1 MTQTIADRID
11 ATTEI
16 PPAYLQEVVPAPQ
29 SFKWELVDTCNY
41 QCAMCGIRGRETPG
55 KSQTD
60 LELFRQGAEEMYRAG
75 VREAGLFFIGES
87 TMAPALLVEAT
98 KICKAI
104 GYEHIFLTTNG
115 SLMTPM
121 LFGELA
127 SAGLT
132 SLKFSI
138 NAADH
143 KQFREVMG
151 VKPALFERALE
162 NLKGCFE
169 LRNAMG
175 YRCQISASSIKFDGE
190 QQERMEKLLNER
202 VRPYCDFHYFLPLF
216 SEMQSPNAEKNLA
229 RGWKANAGNAGRL
242 DKMRDALPCWAVSRE
257 AHIRVDGSMSAC
269 CFGADNRFDMG
280 NIKDG
285 FMNVWNGEKYRALRK
300 KHLSGDVHN
309 SPCEECIHGTKAV
322 SFV

>member
-1 MTQTIADRID
+1 MDSITARID

-16 PPAYLQEVVPAPQ
+16 PPAYLAEVVPAPQ
-29 SFKWELVDTCNY
+29 SFKWELVDTCNFNCGY
-41 QCAMCGIRGRETPG
+41 CGIRGRETPG

-60 LELFRQGAEEMYRAG
+60 LALFRQGATEMYNAG
-75 VREAGLFFIGES
+75 VTEAGLFFIGES

-138 NAADH
+138 NAANH
-143 KQFREVMG
+143 RQFQEVMG
-151 VKPALFERALE
+151 VKPALFERALD
-162 NLKGCFE
+162 NLRGCFE
-169 LRNAMG
+169 LRNRLG

-190 QQERMEKLLNER
+190 QQERMEELLNRR
-202 VRPYCDFHYFLPLF
+202 VRPFCDEHYFLPLF
-216 SEMQSPNAEKNLA
+216 SEMQSPQAAKNIA

-242 DKMRDALPCWAVSRE
+242 DNMRDALPCWAVSRE

-269 CFGADNRFDMG
+269 CFGADDRFDMG

-285 FMNVWNGEKYRALRK
+285 FMSVWNGNKYRELRK
-300 KHLSGDVHN
+300 AHLSGDVHGT
-309 SPCEECIHGTKAV
+309 PCSQCIHGD
-322 SFV
+322 

>member
-1 MTQTIADRID
+1 MSITQRID

-16 PPAYLQEVVPAPQ
+16 PHAYRADVIPAPQ
-29 SFKWELVDTCNY
+29 SFKWELTDVCNY
-41 QCAMCGIRGRETPG
+41 KCSMCGIRGREVAG
-55 KSQTD
+55 KSTTD
-60 LELFRQGAEEMYRAG
+60 LELFRQGAEDMFRAG
-75 VREAGLFFIGES
+75 VKEAGLFFIGES
-87 TMAPALLVEAT
+87 TIAPATLIEAT
-98 KICKAI
+98 KICKRI
-104 GYEHIFLTTNG
+104 GYEYIFLTTNG

-138 NAADH
+138 NAADE

-151 VKPALFERALE
+151 VKPALYEKALT
-162 NLKGCFE
+162 NLKDCFE
-169 LRNAMG
+169 LRNAKG
-175 YRCQISASSIKFDGE
+175 YACRIYASSIKFDGE

-202 VRPYCDFHYFLPLF
+202 VRPYCDEHYFLPLF
-216 SEMQSPNAEKNLA
+216 SEMQSPSAEKNKA
-229 RGWKANAGNAGRL
+229 RGWKANAGNVGRL
-242 DKMRDALPCWAVSRE
+242 DKMRDALPCWSVFRE

-269 CFGADNRFDMG
+269 CFGYDDTFDCA

-285 FMNVWNGEKYRALRK
+285 FMAGWNGEKYRALRK
-300 KHLSGDVHN
+300 KHLSGDVHGT
-309 SPCEECIHGTKAV
+309 PCEECIHGTKAV